1 MAKKDVSHLGTIHG
15 KKVLVRVDFNVP
27 QDEHGNITNDRRIR
41 GALPTIKALLDKG
54 AAVIA
59 MSHLGRPK
67 GDPAKDAPF
76 KMNKVAHRLGE
87 LLGKTVHKVDSV
99 VGEDAKNAA
108 AALKA
113 GEVLVLE
120 NVRFHPG
127 EQAGDTSFASELASL
142 GDIYVNDAF
151 GTCHRK
157 DSSMLGVPASMKGKP
172 RVVGT
177 LVAKELAILDQLL
190 SNPPRPML
198 GILGG
203 GKVSDKIKF
212 IKALLAKVDKVIIGG
227 AMTYTFMKAQGK
239 NIGGSRVE
247 ADKLDVARELLDLG
261 KGKIELP
268 VDHLAVQKL
277 DEPQGAK
284 VFEGEIP
291 EGWIGIDI
299 GPKTIEKYCAEINK
313 AATVLWNGPMG
324 KFEDEPYS
332 KGTRAVANAMSASNG
347 VTVVGGGETAE
358 AVEEFGLAEKM
369 RHVSTGGGA
378 FLEYVEGTPF
388 AALGEIDNL

>member
-99 VGEDAKNAA
+99 IGQDAKSAA

-127 EQAGDTSFASELASL
+127 EQAGDASFAGELASL

-358 AVEEFGLAEKM
+358 AVEEFGLAEKNATCIHWWRSIPGVCG
-369 RHVSTGGGA
+369 RHPVCGSGR
-378 FLEYVEGTPF
+378 
-388 AALGEIDNL
+388 N

>member
-177 LVAKELAILDQLL
+177 LVAKELSILDQL
-190 SNPPRPML
+190 
-198 GILGG
+198 
-203 GKVSDKIKF
+203 
-212 IKALLAKVDKVIIGG
+212 
-227 AMTYTFMKAQGK
+227 
-239 NIGGSRVE
+239 
-247 ADKLDVARELLDLG
+247 
-261 KGKIELP
+261 
-268 VDHLAVQKL
+268 
-277 DEPQGAK
+277 
-284 VFEGEIP
+284 
-291 EGWIGIDI
+291 
-299 GPKTIEKYCAEINK
+299 
-313 AATVLWNGPMG
+313 
-324 KFEDEPYS
+324 
-332 KGTRAVANAMSASNG
+332 
-347 VTVVGGGETAE
+347 
-358 AVEEFGLAEKM
+358 
-369 RHVSTGGGA
+369 
-378 FLEYVEGTPF
+378 
-388 AALGEIDNL
+388 